1 MDIDLT
7 EVREIF
13 FSEAADL
20 LGKMEKTLL
29 EIQSA
34 PESISQE
41 KINELFRSAHTIK
54 GSAGIFEFKH
64 IVEFTHVVEN
74 VLDRLRSQ
82 QIPISSELISV
93 LIKCRDHL
101 SDLVELEVQNGQP
114 DSEINDAQKILIS
127 RLSEFSD
134 RKMETD
140 SADAALIL
148 NEKEIPIPAETVP
161 EKKEIENSD
170 FFQKEGLW
178 HISLRYKKDTF
189 RNGLDPA
196 SVLRYLK
203 KYGEIKNLFIITGKI
218 PELSSL
224 DTADCHL
231 GFELLY
237 RTDRNMEFIQD
248 AFEFVQYDCSVMIFS
263 PERNPEDFTSYLQ
276 NRAGNESVLRL
287 VKIFLHLGVLDRKQ
301 VLSLK
306 KYRKKERKLK
316 QEKKETSA
324 ETAVP
329 SRKNSSV
336 QSEEI
341 KKISPT
347 RENRIVRIDS
357 AKLDILV
364 DFVGEIVIAGAS
376 LSQMALQKKDSQLT
390 EVVSNLNRLVS
401 EIRDVSLNLR
411 MVQIGDTLSKYNR
424 VVRTLSE
431 ELGKDIQL
439 FISGGETELDKAVVE
454 KINDPLMH
462 IIRNAID
469 HGIETAEERKAAG
482 KPARGRL
489 NLHAYHETGSIVIEV
504 SDDGKGLDREKIL
517 KKAVEK
523 GLISADKILSDE
535 ETFRLIFQP
544 GFSTAEKITNISG
557 RGVGMDVVS
566 RNIEALRGTVT
577 VYSDFGKGTKIQ
589 IRLPLTLAII
599 DGFLFRVGDANFVI
613 PLDNIVECVEFAKK
627 SENADEKNFINL
639 RGEILPY
646 LILADVLGIPE
657 SRTSR
662 KNVLVLQYAGK
673 KAGVVVDTLHGEL
686 QTVIKPLGK
695 IFQNLKGISGSTI
708 LGSGEVAL
716 LLDIGAFF
724 KRVTDLENRHWK
736 RKTELTAGLN

>member
-20 LGKMEKTLL
+20 LGKMENALL
-29 EIQSA
+29 EIQSG
-34 PESISQE
+34 SDTVSQE
-41 KINELFRSAHTIK
+41 KINELFRSVHTIK
-54 GSAGIFEFKH
+54 GSAGIFEFKY
-64 IVEFTHVVEN
+64 IVEFTHIVEN
-74 VLDRLRSQ
+74 VLDRLRSL
-82 QIPISSELISV
+82 QIPMTPELISV

-101 SDLVELEVQNGQP
+101 SDLVELEVQNRQP
-114 DSEINDAQKILIS
+114 DSEMHEVQNSLMT

-134 RKMETD
+134 KKLEIKTSD
-140 SADAALIL
+140 SAVLL
-148 NEKEIPIPAETVP
+148 NQKEISVPSETVS
-161 EKKEIENSD
+161 ENRETAGSE
-170 FFQKEGLW
+170 FSQKDGLW
-178 HISLRYKKDTF
+178 HISLRYEKDTF

-196 SVLRYLK
+196 SVFRYLK
-203 KYGEIKNLFIITGKI
+203 KNGEIVNLYTITAAI
-218 PELSSL
+218 PEISSF
-224 DTADCHL
+224 DPSECHF

-237 RTDRNMEFIQD
+237 RTDRDMEFIQD
-248 AFEFVQYDCSVMIFS
+248 AFEFVQYDCSIKIF
-263 PERNPEDFTSYLQ
+263 PPDRNPEDFTAYVLS
-276 NRAGNESVLRL
+276 RKGKESVLRL
-287 VKIFLHLGVLDRKQ
+287 VRIFLLMGILDRRQ
-301 VLSLK
+301 ALLLK
-306 KYRKKERKLK
+306 DYRKKERRLSR
-316 QEKKETSA
+316 EKKETSVA
-324 ETAVP
+324 SEDHLKESSSSANEETK
-329 SRKNSSV
+329 KN
-336 QSEEI
+336 
-341 KKISPT
+341 PPA

-357 AKLDILV
+357 AKLDQLV

-376 LSQMALQKKDSQLT
+376 LSQMALQKKDSQLS
-390 EVVSNLNRLVS
+390 EAVSNLNRLVS

-431 ELGKDIQL
+431 ELGKEIQL

-469 HGIETAEERKAAG
+469 HGIETAEERKALG
-482 KPARGRL
+482 KPVKGRL
-489 NLHAYHETGSIVIEV
+489 SLHAYHETGSIVIEV

-517 KKAVEK
+517 KKAAEK
-523 GLISADKILSDE
+523 GLISAEKSMSDE
-535 ETFRLIFQP
+535 EIFRLIFQP

-566 RNIEALRGTVT
+566 RNIEALRGSVT
-577 VYSDFGKGTKIQ
+577 VFSEFGKGTMLQ

-613 PLDNIVECVEFAKK
+613 PLDNIVECIEFSKK
-627 SENADEKNFINL
+627 GEDSDGKNFINL

-708 LGSGEVAL
+708 LGTGEVAL

-724 KRVTDLENRHWK
+724 KRVADLENRHWK
-736 RKTELTAGLN
+736 KKTEITAGLN